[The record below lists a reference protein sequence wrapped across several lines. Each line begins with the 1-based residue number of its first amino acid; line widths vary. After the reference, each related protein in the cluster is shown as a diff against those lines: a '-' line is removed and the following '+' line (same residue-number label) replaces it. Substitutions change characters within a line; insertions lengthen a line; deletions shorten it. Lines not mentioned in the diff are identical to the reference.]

1 MFNNLNRDT
10 DFAIK
15 EQAYYDKDTGLKY
28 LEYFIFILF
37 KDVAEENIIKGFQ
50 KDCEKILIVHQKFD
64 LDNVY
69 CKKCEFKA
77 HSERLLRIYKLKNH
91 QSNQTFETFVEGFRS
106 DLDNTSELWKKCER
120 MMMSSLNFAR

>member
-1 MFNNLNRDT
+1 M
-10 DFAIK
+10 
-15 EQAYYDKDTGLKY
+15 KY
-28 LEYFIFILF
+28 LEYFILILF
-37 KDVAEENIIKGFQ
+37 KDVVEENIIKGFQ

-64 LDNVY
+64 HDNVY

-106 DLDNTSELWKKCER
+106 DLDNTSELWQKYVR

>member
-1 MFNNLNRDT
+1 M
-10 DFAIK
+10 
-15 EQAYYDKDTGLKY
+15 KY

-77 HSERLLRIYKLKNH
+77 HSEGLLRIYKLKNH

-106 DLDNTSELWKKCER
+106 DLDNTSELWQKCVR